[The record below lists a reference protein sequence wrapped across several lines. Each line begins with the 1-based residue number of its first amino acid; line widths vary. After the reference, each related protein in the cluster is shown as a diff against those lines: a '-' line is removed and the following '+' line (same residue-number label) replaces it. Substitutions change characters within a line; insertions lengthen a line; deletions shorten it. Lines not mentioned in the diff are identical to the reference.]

1 MNTLKLPSFPAPL
14 PSPLSPRKIVSF
26 KEVVHEIF
34 PSKHKLTLQ
43 SSSSKSDMLSSGIRP
58 FESEKKTN
66 EFVDNVSALRFR
78 KTTSSLLFVGKL
90 LKRLPKSRTI
100 VPNSREKEMNMNLR
114 DANDLEKAKEILKK
128 KKENRTAAEI
138 KALAKSF
145 ESIDLFSEIKKGID
159 SNLYEKLFKELLY
172 EEIPTNQFVFRI
184 NDPPDKLYIILSGEV
199 YILAPKDNNSQ
210 GDINNNNNSME
221 SSAFPGYIIINTMKK
236 FQSFGEI
243 ALKNNTKRT
252 ASAACK
258 SACQLV
264 SLDFKIFRLVLKAFF
279 EGQAAERMDYLK
291 NVPLFNIIPHHY
303 LEGLILHMK
312 EKILHKGDII
322 FKEGSKIDCLYIV
335 KEGEVEVSKIINL
348 NWLKT
353 NILQDK
359 CDSEE
364 KMMQFSSQKE
374 MEKLAILNSS
384 WARKLI
390 RRNKKQIILSTLHK
404 GESFGEKGIA
414 NPNNLEEFTMTVKS
428 LDAVIFAL
436 SYQKIN
442 ENLKHLDQIYGLNF
456 KATVIKHKNQREFLK
471 KILQTEG
478 IIMKGSNEEREIDEI
493 QRSSSNLNE
502 INSNNTNEKEHEFL
516 WNSSGTA
523 FRRFRT
529 DKQAYEITSKA
540 KYHYTTRYLPS
551 NLLLKKNINES
562 FEATGSEFQEFTL
575 EKNLLKLF
583 NPRGVNLRKMNSNNS
598 DFIKENKDLSLKST
612 RPFSEIMKELENST
626 KKNIPN
632 FILYKS
638 LKVKHD
644 FAQKVY
650 KYCSEKIKTTVNSS
664 DNEMKMLT
672 KETKGGSLISTEKK
686 KVGNDECYNFSH
698 LPEKMKL

>member
-1 MNTLKLPSFPAPL
+1 MNTLKLPSFPAPI

-26 KEVVHEIF
+26 KEVVHDIF

-43 SSSSKSDMLSSGIRP
+43 SSSSKSDMLSSGMRP

-66 EFVDNVSALRFR
+66 EYLDNASALRFR

-90 LKRLPKSRTI
+90 LKRLPKSNTI
-100 VPNSREKEMNMNLR
+100 IPNNREKEMNMNLR

-128 KKENRTAAEI
+128 KKENRTVAEI

-145 ESIDLFSEIKKGID
+145 ESIDLFSEIKKGIET
-159 SNLYEKLFKELLY
+159 NLYEKLFKELIF
-172 EEIPTNQFVFRI
+172 EEMPTNQFIFRI

-199 YILAPKDNNSQ
+199 YILAPKDNNPQ
-210 GDINNNNNSME
+210 NEPNNANISME
-221 SSAFPGYIIINTMKK
+221 NSAFPGYIIINTMKK

-291 NVPLFNIIPHHY
+291 KVPLFNKIPHHY
-303 LEGLILHMK
+303 LEGLILHLK
-312 EKILHKGDII
+312 EKVFHKGDVI
-322 FKEGSKIDCLYIV
+322 FKEGSKTDCLYIV

-348 NWLKT
+348 NHLKT
-353 NILQDK
+353 HILQDK
-359 CDSEE
+359 CNSEE
-364 KMMQFSSQKE
+364 KMMQFSCQKE

-390 RRNKKQIILSTLHK
+390 LRNKKHYILSTLHK
-404 GESFGEKGIA
+404 GESFGEKGIN
-414 NPNNLEEFTMTVKS
+414 NPNNIEEFTMTVKS
-428 LDAVIFAL
+428 LDAVIFVL

-456 KATVIKHKNQREFLK
+456 KTTLIKNNKQREFLR
-471 KILQTEG
+471 KIVQTEG
-478 IIMKGSNEEREIDEI
+478 LIMKGLSEESEIDEI
-493 QRSSSNLNE
+493 QQNSSNLNQ
-502 INSNNTNEKEHEFL
+502 INSNKANEKQQEFL
-516 WNSSGTA
+516 LNYSGTA
-523 FRRFRT
+523 FRRFRA
-529 DKQAYEITSKA
+529 DKHAYEITSKA

-551 NLLLKKNINES
+551 NLLLKKNITES
-562 FEATGSEFQEFTL
+562 FEATSSEFQEFTL

-598 DFIKENKDLSLKST
+598 EFIKENKDLSLKST
-612 RPFSEIMKELENST
+612 RPFSEIMKELESST
-626 KKNIPN
+626 KKNVLN

-644 FAQKVY
+644 SAQKVY
-650 KYCSEKIKTTVNSS
+650 KYCSEKIKTNNTTSNN
-664 DNEMKMLT
+664 DNEIRSLK
-672 KETKGGSLISTEKK
+672 KEKKSGSLILTEKK
-686 KVGNDECYNFSH
+686 KSSNDECYNFCH
-698 LPEKMKL
+698 LP